1 MLFIWKAGGF
11 QIIRRVNKFYLT
23 NILFFEIG
31 VIKRYFYFLS
41 ALQFNESWVK
51 IKRSLPFNWR
61 KKRKVP

>member
-41 ALQFNESWVK
+41 AHHLNGHHIKVK
-51 IKRSLPFNWR
+51 NYLPLN
-61 KKRKVP
+61 